1 MDRALRR
8 SQPPCF
14 AMSHSGPIDLECTF
28 RLVKNVRK
36 THHRISEKYMAR
48 KNMQRLSAL
57 TSVVSLI
64 CIVPI

>member
-28 RLVKNVRK
+28 RLVKNLRK
-36 THHRISEKYMAR
+36 TCHRISEKYMAR